1 MLLHFTD
8 LYAFYLNQDIY
19 QITSVAMKWKCF
31 LDDKIISEDTELY
44 LVMSLTVN
52 KVITNAKARNN
63 RFSDAFRRYEVFN
76 FFSVLTEPK

>member
-8 LYAFYLNQDIY
+8 LYAFYLNQAIY
-19 QITSVAMKWKCF
+19 QITSVVMKWKCF

-63 RFSDAFRRYEVFN
+63 RFSDAFRRYEEFN

>member
-19 QITSVAMKWKCF
+19 QITSVVMKWKCF
-31 LDDKIISEDTELY
+31 LDDKIISEDTGLY

-52 KVITNAKARNN
+52 KAITNAKARTD
-63 RFSDAFRRYEVFN
+63 RFSDAFRRYGEFK
-76 FFSVLTEPK
+76 FFSVLREPK

>member
-19 QITSVAMKWKCF
+19 QITSVVMKWKCF

-63 RFSDAFRRYEVFN
+63 RFSDTFRRYEEFN